1 MWLVRELLFHRKQHY
16 LNVIANAMAVFLV
29 LIVSVL
35 SDSLAQGIS
44 DEIRSLGLDVT
55 MLQVYGEVNDYWFD
69 DFCSEFDI
77 TKATPYY
84 SFQYEELSV
93 VSCNDKLYELFEPGL
108 LKGRFLNET
117 DLRNNDNVAVVGSEA
132 YEKNDRKD
140 TVEINGVEF
149 RIIGVLNRSENNLF
163 IDYDKSVF
171 IPAGYDLSTGV
182 RNHSYY
188 YADGRYA
195 EPYLEDAFGE
205 NGYMLINQSSLL
217 KTTGQMSELVR
228 KVLLFIAS
236 VSLAV
241 SLTGMINSM
250 LAGIKERSYEIGIKK
265 VMGASAFDI
274 YCEFALESFTVFSIG
289 LVIGLILVTLT
300 CRLISSAGI
309 MDICVDHME
318 NLRLLFRLSLA
329 GFVCGLYPAWRAG
342 RITIMDAIRKV

>member
-16 LNVIANAMAVFLV
+16 LNVVANAMAVFLV
-29 LIVSVL
+29 LVVSVL
-35 SDSLAQGIS
+35 SDSLTQGINE
-44 DEIRSLGLDVT
+44 EIGSLGLDVT
-55 MLQVYGEVNDYWFD
+55 MLQVYGEVNDYWFE
-69 DFCSEFDI
+69 DFCRELDI
-77 TKATPYY
+77 KKATPYY
-84 SFQYEELSV
+84 SFQHEEFSV
-93 VSCNDKLYELFEPGL
+93 VSCNEKLYELFEPEL

-117 DLRNNDNVAVVGSEA
+117 DISNNDNVAVVGFDA

-149 RIIGVLNRSENNLF
+149 RVIGVLSRSENNLF
-163 IDYDKSVF
+163 IDYDSSIF
-171 IPAGYDLSTGV
+171 IPIGYDLSTGV

-188 YADGRYA
+188 YSDGHYA
-195 EPYLEDAFGE
+195 EAYLENIFGE

-241 SLTGMINSM
+241 SMTGMINSM

-265 VMGASAFDI
+265 VMGASAFDV
-274 YCEFALESFTVFSIG
+274 YCEFALESFAVFSLGLLIG
-289 LVIGLILVTLT
+289 VMLVILT
-300 CRLISSAGI
+300 CWLISSAGI
-309 MDICVDHME
+309 MDIHVDYTE
-318 NLRLLFRLSLA
+318 NARLIFRLSLV